1 MGKPLGHTGWR
12 PPTSVRASAMML
24 VGCVGLAVLAS
35 ECARRRPVT
44 AVADLGPGK
53 RGFQAYCAACHVS
66 NGPGIPA
73 EAPPLEGSQWVTGP
87 EDRLIKIV
95 LEGLRGPIE
104 VNGKTYN
111 QEMPAVGKALADE
124 QVASVLSFVRGL
136 SGGSKPVLTADVN
149 RVRAATRDRTA
160 YWTVE
165 DLR

>member
-1 MGKPLGHTGWR
+1 M
-12 PPTSVRASAMML
+12 
-24 VGCVGLAVLAS
+24 
-35 ECARRRPVT
+35 
-44 AVADLGPGK
+44 
-53 RGFQAYCAACHVS
+53 S

-111 QEMPAVGKALADE
+111 QEMPAVGKVLADE

-136 SGGSKPVLTADVN
+136 SGESKPVLPADVN
-149 RVRAATRDRTA
+149 RVRTATRNRTA

-165 DLR
+165 ELR